1 MDVTEENFYRD
12 VLERSHE
19 LPVVVDFWA
28 DWCGPCKALGPVL
41 ESEVEARSGEVV
53 LAKVDVDANPQL
65 AAHYGVS
72 GIPAVKA
79 FRNGQ
84 VVSSSSAC
92 SRRRASVP
100 SSMRCSVR
108 PRGAAARGA
117 QSGEQPEVL
126 AALEAGDH
134 ERALELLLEQARDAD
149 GDDRDR
155 IRELMVALFEEL
167 GQEHELSTRYRKQL
181 DGPLGPVLLVERAG
195 GVDPIADPDTAL
207 ERLEELGGCSCP
219 FERSPRARTR

>member
-28 DWCGPCKALGPVL
+28 DWCGPCKALAPVL
-41 ESEVEARSGEVV
+41 ESEVGARSGEVV
-53 LAKVDVDANPQL
+53 LAKVDVDTNPQL

-84 VVSSSSAC
+84 VVSEFVGVQSAQAVGEFLDAL
-92 SRRRASVP
+92 SGPTAGERLLEELRE
-100 SSMRCSVR
+100 
-108 PRGAAARGA
+108 
-117 QSGEQPEVL
+117 SGEQPEVL
-126 AALEAGDH
+126 GALEAGDH
-134 ERALELLLEQARDAD
+134 ERALELLLAQAREAD
-149 GDDRDR
+149 GDGRDR

-167 GQEHELSTRYRKQL
+167 GQEHELSARYRKQL
-181 DGPLGPVLLVERAG
+181 A
-195 GVDPIADPDTAL
+195 TAL
-207 ERLEELGGCSCP
+207 Y
-219 FERSPRARTR
+219 